1 MHRGSNASPLLKQHR
16 STVAEMRHTFTMNAI
31 TSEDGSTSGPVDMSQ
46 YGVSAELR
54 SGSGGNAVTAVG
66 AGGVQATSNDQ

>member
-1 MHRGSNASPLLKQHR
+1 
-16 STVAEMRHTFTMNAI
+16 MNAI

-54 SGSGGNAVTAVG
+54 SGSGGNAVTAAG